1 MLGRLAIGAR
11 RRGRRESAPPRAD
24 PGIRGD
30 PRVRFILTVGLYA
43 LGLLSLRGRDA
54 WLADLLRPAD
64 LLTARAIEA
73 LLRLAEFPV
82 ERQGWVLA
90 HPEGFS
96 YQLYYPCAGLTMLG
110 LLWLGLWAL
119 PGAMRAK
126 VRAGAA
132 GSFLLLA
139 VNPFRLA
146 ALFWI
151 GVRHPDHF
159 YFFHEGVFQAIM
171 LGMVVAT
178 WYVGLRA
185 AVPLEGATA
194 TPGAAARKT
203 AR

>member
-1 MLGRLAIGAR
+1 MR
-11 RRGRRESAPPRAD
+11 RRGRPESAPPRAD

-30 PRVRFILTVGLYA
+30 PRVRFVLTVGLYG

-54 WLADLLRPAD
+54 WLADLLRPLD
-64 LLTARAIEA
+64 LATAWAIEA

-96 YQLYYPCAGLTMLG
+96 YQLYYPCVGLTLLA

-119 PGAMRAK
+119 PGPMRVK
-126 VRAGAA
+126 VPAGAV
-132 GSFLLLA
+132 GSIVILA

-146 ALFWI
+146 LLFWI
-151 GVRHPDHF
+151 GVRHPEVF

-171 LGMVVAT
+171 LGMVVVT
-178 WYVGLRA
+178 WFVGLRA
-185 AVPLEGATA
+185 AVPPSEA
-194 TPGAAARKT
+194 PAAVPSEAR
-203 AR
+203 